1 MVGGIRAWPVISTVT
16 AKPVSLITANRPRLI
31 PEGTVS
37 VIAPSGGSPPSG
49 SRSKKKYRRSS
60 VLVSPRVR
68 TGHRDRELGGERGV
82 QLARLVVDRDLFLI
96 LTRSNLREGQVV
108 AHGLT
113 SILYRM
119 PRVLL

>member
-60 VLVSPRVR
+60 VLVRVR
-68 TGHRDRELGGERGV
+68 AFELV
-82 QLARLVVDRDLFLI
+82 TAIASLAVSAASSSPAWSLI
-96 LTRSNLREGQVV
+96 V
-108 AHGLT
+108 T
-113 SILYRM
+113 SF
-119 PRVLL
+119 